1 MDPAVSKLLDQRG
14 GGYFKTLPSGK
25 LLCSLNGYE
34 VLPRVDALEQFMG
47 CAVDSDLAFEF
58 KGPPVAWG

>member
-1 MDPAVSKLLDQRG
+1 MDPAVAKLLEQRG
-14 GGYFKTLPSGK
+14 GGYFTALPSGR

-47 CAVDSDLAFEF
+47 
-58 KGPPVAWG
+58 